1 MILGAYLSLKIGR
14 KRLLHDPRADLG
26 AALGERID
34 VLGIELL
41 EALLDTR
48 RQVADELAVGL
59 RAGREPARNPDAG
72 GGEAA
77 DHLAERGVLA
87 ADLLQVGHAEIFKPR
102 YTHWFGILRVMTQR
116 RTVFFVSDGTGITA
130 QMLGHSL
137 LTQFEGVEFNQ
148 VTLPFVDSAEKAEEC
163 LARIAAEGGN
173 GGQPIVFSTLVNNDV
188 RTVVRKANALFIDFF
203 ESFIDPLEAGLGVK
217 SSHTIGRSHSAMDKK
232 EYQQRIEA
240 INFAMAH
247 DDGASHREL
256 AQADVILIGVSR
268 SGKTPTSLYLAMQ
281 FGVKAANYPLI
292 PEDLDRMKLPEAL
305 RTEKHRLYGLTIAP
319 ERLHE
324 IRKERRPGS
333 KYADLDNCRFEVD
346 EAENLMRRE
355 GVRCINSTSKSI
367 EEIATTILRELRI
380 SRQIY

>member
-1 MILGAYLSLKIGR
+1 MS
-14 KRLLHDPRADLG
+14 H
-26 AALGERID
+26 
-34 VLGIELL
+34 
-41 EALLDTR
+41 
-48 RQVADELAVGL
+48 
-59 RAGREPARNPDAG
+59 
-72 GGEAA
+72 
-77 DHLAERGVLA
+77 
-87 ADLLQVGHAEIFKPR
+87 
-102 YTHWFGILRVMTQR
+102 R

-137 LTQFEGVEFNQ
+137 LTQFEGVDFKQ
-148 VTLPFVDSAEKAEEC
+148 VTLPFVDSTEKAEEC
-163 LARIAAEGGN
+163 ISRIATEAGN
-173 GGQPIVFSTLVNNDV
+173 GNGQPIVFSTLVNHDV
-188 RTVVRKANALFIDFF
+188 RGVLRRADALFIDFF
-203 ESFIDPLEAGLGVK
+203 ESFIDPLEAALGVK
-217 SSHTIGRSHSAMDKK
+217 SSHTIGRSHSAIDKK

-256 AQADVILIGVSR
+256 GLADVILIGVSR

-281 FGVKAANYPLI
+281 FGVRAANYPLI
-292 PEDLDRMKLPEAL
+292 PEDFHRGKLPEAL
-305 RTEKHRLYGLTIAP
+305 PGQKTRLYGLTIAP

-333 KYADLDNCRFEVD
+333 QYAELDNCRYEVQ

-380 SRQIY
+380 ARQVY

>member
-1 MILGAYLSLKIGR
+1 
-14 KRLLHDPRADLG
+14 
-26 AALGERID
+26 
-34 VLGIELL
+34 
-41 EALLDTR
+41 
-48 RQVADELAVGL
+48 
-59 RAGREPARNPDAG
+59 
-72 GGEAA
+72 
-77 DHLAERGVLA
+77 
-87 ADLLQVGHAEIFKPR
+87 
-102 YTHWFGILRVMTQR
+102 MTQR

-137 LTQFEGVEFNQ
+137 LTQFEGVEFAQ
-148 VTLPFVDSAEKAEEC
+148 VTLPFVDTQERAEEC
-163 LARIAAEGGN
+163 LARISAEAGN
-173 GGQPIVFSTLVNNDV
+173 GNGQPVVFSTLVNNDL
-188 RTVVRKANALFIDFF
+188 RAIVRKANALFIDFF

-256 AQADVILIGVSR
+256 GQADVILIGVSR

-292 PEDLDRMKLPEAL
+292 PEDFHRMKLPEAL
-305 RTEKHRLYGLTIAP
+305 RTEKIRLYGLTIAP

-333 KYADLDNCRFEVD
+333 RYADLDNCSFEVD
-346 EAENLMRRE
+346 EAEKLMRRE
-355 GVRCINSTSKSI
+355 GIRSINSTSKSI

-380 SRQIY
+380 QRQIY